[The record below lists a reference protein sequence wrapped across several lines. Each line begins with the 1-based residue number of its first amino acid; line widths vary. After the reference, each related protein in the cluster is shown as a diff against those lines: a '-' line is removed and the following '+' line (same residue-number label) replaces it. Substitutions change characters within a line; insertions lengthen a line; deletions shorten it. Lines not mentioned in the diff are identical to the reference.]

1 MPSSELDCVYTA
13 LILNDD
19 TIYITADNIIL
30 ILNSANVNV
39 KSYWIDFFR
48 STVFKN
54 KNNNVIHLF
63 FSLKDKNDMS
73 KLI

>member
-1 MPSSELDCVYTA
+1 MASSELDCVYTA

-39 KSYWIDFFR
+39 KSYWIDFF
-48 STVFKN
+48 VQLYLKI
-54 KNNNVIHLF
+54 KIIMLYIYF
-63 FSLKDKNDMS
+63 FH
-73 KLI
+73 